1 MDNVSWITYMGV
13 ISVVVWWL
21 CSKCKYED
29 LAWTRVLI
37 SWAKLGFGQKL
48 SSEAHLSEP
57 YNCGKHQ
64 PAFTRQFFFL
74 GDILNLKS
82 YTSISQKLT
91 LITREEDDSTFK
103 NTICVLDV
111 VAEITETTSNL

>member
-1 MDNVSWITYMGV
+1 MN
-13 ISVVVWWL
+13 
-21 CSKCKYED
+21 
-29 LAWTRVLI
+29 LI
-37 SWAKLGFGQKL
+37 IVESTNLL
-48 SSEAHLSEP
+48 SHDS
-57 YNCGKHQ
+57 
-64 PAFTRQFFFL
+64 FFFL